1 MTRQAIPIA
10 IGLFAVIL
18 LSCGSVETSVKRSEY
33 FEDSWII
40 FSIGNNF
47 TFTESVVNDAKKQA
61 AEKSNSEGMNCFVV
75 DRDNIYNP
83 LDGFSYLTFSYEDGE
98 AHSVI
103 PDAYL
108 NVSFHKYDECKNFEV
123 TKGKDK
129 VFYNNETIKNAK
141 SVENKNLMLE
151 ILVWGG
157 SIGLGVVAY
166 CFLLTVVR

>member
-1 MTRQAIPIA
+1 MAKQAIPIA
-10 IGLFAVIL
+10 IGL
-18 LSCGSVETSVKRSEY
+18 LSSMLCSCASVETSVKRSEY
-33 FEDSWII
+33 FENSWII
-40 FSIGNNF
+40 SSHGNNF

-83 LDGFSYLTFSYEDGE
+83 LDGFSYLTLSYEDGE

-103 PDAYL
+103 PKAYL
-108 NVSFHKYDECKNFEV
+108 DVSFYKYDECKDFEK

-151 ILVWGG
+151 ILVWTG
-157 SIGLGVVAY
+157 SIGLGAIVFCMSVA
-166 CFLLTVVR
+166 CF